1 MTAIRVR
8 AAGPEE
14 YPALVDLVVREQ
26 PHAEPAEIRPI
37 FLDDTIV
44 RERRVV
50 GAYDDGAPVGCG
62 LLVHMRTRPAGRWG
76 ARVVVA
82 ESHRDLGVGRDLAR
96 ALAAE
101 LSDDVQDLRT
111 WAYEDDP
118 RSVAIA
124 EHWGFHTLQRS
135 MTSLLD
141 VTGVTA
147 PEAPHGVTLTVHRDV
162 EFPDPAAVDA
172 MVDASQ
178 TNPERAHSGPFTLTD
193 LVRMIAEDETPVLVL
208 ARVDGVP
215 AALSIGTLAGDLTH
229 VMYTGVDPA
238 FRGRGLA
245 LLVKQALHADVRD
258 LGATR
263 CLTENEEANTGIR
276 RINAELGYRV
286 LFSALRM
293 QRLLRAGG

>member
-1 MTAIRVR
+1 MTAVRVR
-8 AAGPEE
+8 VPDRDEHS
-14 YPALVDLVVREQ
+14 ALVDLVLREQ
-26 PHAEPAEIRPI
+26 PHAERVEIAPL
-37 FLDDTIV
+37 FLDDTIFQ
-44 RERRVV
+44 ERRVV
-50 GAYDDGAPVGCG
+50 AAYDDALPVGCG
-62 LLVHMRTRPAGRWG
+62 LLTHAHAQPEGRWT

-82 ESHRDLGVGRDLAR
+82 ESHRDRGIGRELAE
-96 ALAAE
+96 ALLSGQDDIAE
-101 LSDDVQDLRT
+101 LRT
-111 WAYEDDP
+111 WTYDDDP

-135 MTSLLD
+135 LTSLLD
-141 VTGVTA
+141 VSRVSA
-147 PEAPHGVTLTVHRDV
+147 PEAPAGVTLSIHRDV
-162 EFPDPAAVDA
+162 GLPDPAAVDA

-178 TNPERAHSGPFTLTD
+178 TNPERAHSGPFTLTE
-193 LVRMIAEDETPVLVL
+193 LIRMVGEDETPILVL

-215 AALSIGTLAGDLTH
+215 AAVSLGTLAGDVTY

-245 LLVKQALHADVRD
+245 LLVKQALHADARD

-263 CLTENEEANTGIR
+263 CLTENEEANAGIR
-276 RINAELGYRV
+276 RINAELGYQV